1 MPDALD
7 TGLRSSRP
15 SVLVGGEE
23 NGPLG
28 GGLLRLVVVED
39 TAGLYRCEAR
49 FGNWG
54 PVNNTTDFLYFD
66 RRTLDFGKDF
76 QIKSAGKTLFDG
88 KITAI
93 EASFP
98 EGQAAEI
105 SVLAEDRFQD
115 LRMTRRT
122 RTFSDVSDSEVF
134 NQIAGDHGL
143 QAGVEVSGPTHKVLA
158 QVNQSDLAFMRERA
172 RSIEAELWIE
182 SGRLNVKTRANR
194 RGATL
199 ELSHGNKLREFK
211 VVADLAG
218 QRTGVTV
225 AGWDVSGKSEV
236 KHEATAS
243 VIGGELNGDTSG
255 VEILRTAFGE
265 RKESLVHTVPLD
277 SSEAQTEAES
287 YFKMGARRFLT
298 GRGVAETDADLRVGA
313 YVDLQNIGPL
323 FSGKYYVAEVRHL
336 FDNVKG
342 TRTEFRAERPGIGR
356 AR

>member
-105 SVLAEDRFQD
+105 SVLAEDGF
-115 LRMTRRT
+115 
-122 RTFSDVSDSEVF
+122 
-134 NQIAGDHGL
+134 

-182 SGRLNVKTRANR
+182 SGRLNVKT
-194 RGATL
+194 
-199 ELSHGNKLREFK
+199 
-211 VVADLAG
+211 
-218 QRTGVTV
+218 
-225 AGWDVSGKSEV
+225 
-236 KHEATAS
+236 
-243 VIGGELNGDTSG
+243 
-255 VEILRTAFGE
+255 
-265 RKESLVHTVPLD
+265 
-277 SSEAQTEAES
+277 
-287 YFKMGARRFLT
+287 
-298 GRGVAETDADLRVGA
+298 
-313 YVDLQNIGPL
+313 
-323 FSGKYYVAEVRHL
+323 
-336 FDNVKG
+336 
-342 TRTEFRAERPGIGR
+342 
-356 AR
+356 